1 MLSHAEQDRQQRER
15 GHRCPYHPTMTDV
28 TETPARWPSSGNRR
42 VLEAEWIELLER
54 EELARYLG
62 DVPASRPTPLVRAI
76 EQFNDGLFWE
86 CHETLEDLWLET
98 AYPLRL
104 FYHAI
109 IKTAVGFHHAGRQ
122 NRHGATVKLGDG
134 ERLLRIFAPSFMG
147 VETARFGS
155 RHEAV
160 ARTCECG

>member
-1 MLSHAEQDRQQRER
+1 
-15 GHRCPYHPTMTDV
+15 MTDV

-147 VETARFGS
+147 VETADLAHDTKRWLELVNAAEPLDWS
-155 RHEAV
+155 RLDGLERPVIETDA
-160 ARTCECG
+160 G